1 MGAWGTG
8 AFDNDDAADFA
19 GDLNDADPGER
30 PGLIR
35 EALEAAADND
45 DYLAASTAS
54 AAIAAAAVVASQQPD
69 GPEVDSVYGPEFLT
83 DGDSVDLPEE
93 FPIWAYARSPGSC
106 PTSPSGVTC
115 GRTPARSTRRSA
127 RWSRCGPRSTARP
140 DHQVSLVG

>member
-93 FPIWAYARSPGSC
+93 FADLGVRAITRILSDESEWRDLWEDAGSLDQAIGALE
-106 PTSPSGVTC
+106 PL
-115 GRTPARSTRRSA
+115 RAALNR
-127 RWSRCGPRSTARP
+127 
-140 DHQVSLVG
+140 